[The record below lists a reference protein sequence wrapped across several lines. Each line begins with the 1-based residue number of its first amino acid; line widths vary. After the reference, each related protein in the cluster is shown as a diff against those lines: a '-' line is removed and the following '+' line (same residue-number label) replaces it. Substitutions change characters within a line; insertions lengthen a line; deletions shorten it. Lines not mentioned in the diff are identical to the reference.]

1 MWQYSL
7 EQFSTEPQAAA
18 VKRFYIYIHIY
29 IHFQDLFVS
38 LVMFKYDLKI
48 LKLITHCEKSV
59 LLA

>member
-1 MWQYSL
+1 MAIQL
-7 EQFSTEPQAAA
+7 RA
-18 VKRFYIYIHIY
+18 VFYRAPGCSCEKVQYIYIY

-48 LKLITHCEKSV
+48 LKLLTHCEKSV